1 MLTQS
6 KFQIYSTALILNPS
20 FRMCKCAKKNT
31 KINRDW
37 IKCRTFLLNIVESKK
52 FEGFIIICILISSIL
67 LTFNDVNLKVDS
79 LASKVLSVFDYLFR
93 LIFIVEMIL
102 KWIAYGL
109 KRYFSDWWCI
119 LDFIIVI
126 VGIFNIIFEI
136 CNIFNS

>member
-1 MLTQS
+1 
-6 KFQIYSTALILNPS
+6 
-20 FRMCKCAKKNT
+20 MCKCAKKNT

-37 IKCRTFLLNIVESKK
+37 VKCRTFLLNIVESKK

-126 VGIFNIIFEI
+126 VGIFNLIFEI